1 MISCNIRAE
10 FQRLLYMQ
18 ASSHDEL
25 PNTDALLERA
35 VRGEA
40 SALTQLLDRYRGRLR
55 TMVAIRLDRR
65 LKARIDPSDVVQEVL
80 AEAARGLS
88 EYAAAQPVPFYVWLR
103 GLAWQRLVRMNE
115 QHLKARR
122 RSVLKESMR
131 VHEFADESARLLA
144 DRLAD
149 SVNQP
154 DHRLM
159 QAELKSRVLA
169 ALSRLSE
176 RDRELLVLR
185 HLEQVPSREIAGI
198 LQCSDAAVRTRH
210 TRALARLAQL
220 IDPE

>member
-1 MISCNIRAE
+1 MGPNSDN
-10 FQRLLYMQ
+10 
-18 ASSHDEL
+18 EL
-25 PNTDALLERA
+25 PNTDTLLKRA

-55 TMVAIRLDRR
+55 NMVAIRLDRR
-65 LKARIDPSDVVQEVL
+65 LRSRIDPSDVVQEVL
-80 AEAARGLS
+80 AEAARGLT
-88 EYAAAQPVPFYVWLR
+88 EYAVAQPVPFYVWLR

-131 VHEFADESARLLA
+131 VEELPDESARLLA

-154 DHRLM
+154 DHRLV

-169 ALSRLSE
+169 ALNRLSQ

-185 HLEQVPSREIAGI
+185 HLEQVPSREIAAI
-198 LQCSDAAVRTRH
+198 LRCSDAAVRTRH

-220 IDPE
+220 IDAE